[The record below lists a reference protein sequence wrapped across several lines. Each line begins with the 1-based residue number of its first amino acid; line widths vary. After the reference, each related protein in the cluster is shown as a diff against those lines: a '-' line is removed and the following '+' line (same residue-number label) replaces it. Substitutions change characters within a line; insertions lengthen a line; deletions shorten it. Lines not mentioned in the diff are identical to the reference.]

1 MAGTLRRPQTPSQSI
16 PRTGL
21 LTSDRARAA
30 LVGEPARPLPVCPH
44 PVQFMVST
52 VELTEEELV
61 RKGPTYTGGFV
72 GGTIGSFIPSLWG
85 AGQLSLSS
93 VVFFMI
99 GGFVGIW
106 IAYRLFA

>member
-1 MAGTLRRPQTPSQSI
+1 MPSGELRSGAADRSKQAVQAEIRPH
-16 PRTGL
+16 
-21 LTSDRARAA
+21 AAA
-30 LVGEPARPLPVCPH
+30 LVGGPALPVPVRPH

-52 VELTEEELV
+52 VELTEEELM

-85 AGQLSLSS
+85 AGQLSLASL
-93 VVFFMI
+93 VFFMI

-106 IAYRLFA
+106 IAYRRFV

>member
-1 MAGTLRRPQTPSQSI
+1 M
-16 PRTGL
+16 
-21 LTSDRARAA
+21 
-30 LVGEPARPLPVCPH
+30 
-44 PVQFMVST
+44 
-52 VELTEEELV
+52 

-93 VVFFMI
+93 IVFFMI

-106 IAYRLFA
+106 IAYRRFG

>member
-1 MAGTLRRPQTPSQSI
+1 M
-16 PRTGL
+16 
-21 LTSDRARAA
+21 
-30 LVGEPARPLPVCPH
+30 
-44 PVQFMVST
+44 QFVVST
-52 VELTEEELV
+52 VELTEEEPV

-106 IAYRLFA
+106 IAYLRFGRSAQNEQPAERASRRRHCVKAPEN